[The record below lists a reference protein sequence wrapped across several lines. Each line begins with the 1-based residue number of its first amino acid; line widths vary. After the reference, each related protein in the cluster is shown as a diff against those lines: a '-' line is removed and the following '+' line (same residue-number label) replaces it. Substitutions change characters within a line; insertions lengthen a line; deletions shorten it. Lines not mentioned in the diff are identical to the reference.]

1 MTKEGPVRRIALVI
15 LAIAA
20 LATAGIAFAKPPKG
34 AVHGTFSK
42 SLALGD
48 SNLIKLLSASNV
60 YCFWSKGHVIVHITF
75 RNHSVEHVTLSVEPK
90 YTIRNGGT
98 HGNGITNWQSVGINA
113 SAFRAVFLDA
123 KAPDGV
129 PKNSPIGSCRP
140 DLADIESG

>member
-1 MTKEGPVRRIALVI
+1 MKRTAVVS
-15 LAIAA
+15 LAITA
-20 LATAGIAFAKPPKG
+20 LALTAGIAVAKPPKG

-42 SLALGD
+42 SGSLGD
-48 SNLIKLLSASNV
+48 SNLIRLLSASNV
-60 YCFWSKGHVIVHITF
+60 YCFWNNKGHVIVHITF
-75 RNHSVEHVTLSVEPK
+75 RNHAVEHVTLHVEPK

-98 HGNGITNWQSVGINA
+98 HGNGITNWQSVAIDA
-113 SAFRAVFLDA
+113 KAFRAVFLDA

>member
-1 MTKEGPVRRIALVI
+1 VKRITLV
-15 LAIAA
+15 LVAA
-20 LATAGIAFAKPPKG
+20 LAFGSVAVAIAKPPKG
-34 AVHGTFSK
+34 AVRGKFSK

-48 SNLIKLLSASNV
+48 SNLIRLLSASNV
-60 YCFWSKGHVIVHITF
+60 YCFWNNKGHVIVHITF
-75 RNHSVEHVTLSVEPK
+75 RNHSIEHVTLHVEPK

-140 DLADIESG
+140 DLADIQSG